1 MTTYPLTIS
10 AQNYYHLPMEKEMPK
25 IRVVDL
31 QSGQTLFEC
40 SIQESEKA
48 YQFAAQM
55 EDMGL
60 DLKVIVPT
68 LSDTLSSSL
77 GLNRDEQKAYE
88 NSLEEEMEGHEG
100 SCCFTDNDPNKILN

>member
-10 AQNYYHLPMEKEMPK
+10 AQNYYHLAMEKEMPK

-40 SIQESEKA
+40 SIQESDKA

-55 EDMGL
+55 EDMQSGFKSHSTY
-60 DLKVIVPT
+60 LKRYPFFFF
-68 LSDTLSSSL
+68 
-77 GLNRDEQKAYE
+77 R
-88 NSLEEEMEGHEG
+88 
-100 SCCFTDNDPNKILN
+100 P